1 MGGAAEQTAVEAAAV
16 AVSEQTVAVVV
27 EAVWEQIAAAVVE
40 QTVVAAEAVE
50 AV

>member
-1 MGGAAEQTAVEAAAV
+1 M
-16 AVSEQTVAVVV
+16 AVSEQTVAVVA
-27 EAVWEQIAAAVVE
+27 EAVSEQIAAAVVE